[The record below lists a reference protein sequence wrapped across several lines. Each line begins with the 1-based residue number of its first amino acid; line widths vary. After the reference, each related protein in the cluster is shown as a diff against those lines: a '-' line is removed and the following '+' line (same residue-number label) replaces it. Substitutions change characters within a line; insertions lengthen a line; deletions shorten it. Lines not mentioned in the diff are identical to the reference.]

1 VCSLW
6 REQERLYLHVLLDDW
21 QEPALAQAFVASS
34 GLCWQHTLRLV
45 EQGRQRAH
53 LPAVL
58 AAQQGHLQRLQDEL
72 HEFIRKLDY
81 RMARQPYG
89 CEADAWQR
97 VVAQYVGIRGGQGSE
112 EQEGP

>member
-1 VCSLW
+1 
-6 REQERLYLHVLLDDW
+6 
-21 QEPALAQAFVASS
+21 
-34 GLCWQHTLRLV
+34 
-45 EQGRQRAH
+45 
-53 LPAVL
+53 
-58 AAQQGHLQRLQDEL
+58 L

-112 EQEGP
+112 DQEGP